1 MTTSESL
8 YEALYADNILLLTPG
23 SIVDYGFSTVNDIN
37 ATSLFGAYKAVLKF
51 MPKEKF
57 IKVMHQAFLD
67 KKLQEIMEELTNN
80 IQSMFRNHWHTFI
93 QNNGEITPSY
103 I

>member
-8 YEALYADNILLLTPG
+8 YKALYVDDILQLSPG

-37 ATSLFGAYKAVLKF
+37 AQSLFESYKAVLKF

-80 IQSMFRNHWHTFI
+80 IPSMFRNHWHTFI
-93 QNNGEITPSY
+93 QNDGIIEPSY